1 MALPESPGPG
11 RPRKRFGQHFLND
24 LAVID
29 RIVSRLFPRPGEV
42 LCEIGPGRGALS
54 DRLAICENELHL
66 VEIDRDLVPRLR
78 ERYASQT
85 NIHIHEQDALTLAL
99 EEIHPTGRV
108 VLVGNLPYNIST
120 ALMIRL
126 LAQHNRIDRMVF
138 MVQKEVAVRL
148 TASPGGKDYGRLTVM
163 MSRVFES
170 EFSFD
175 VDPQAFTPPPKVWS
189 SVVAFKPRSAPLG
202 PAVAEEAFS
211 ALVRQAFS
219 QRRKTLRNT
228 LKGICS
234 ESVILEA
241 GLDPKARP
249 EQVSVEGF
257 ARLAALNEKDAEAV

>member
-1 MALPESPGPG
+1 MGISERSGPG

-24 LAVID
+24 HVVID
-29 RIVSRLFPRPGEV
+29 RIVDRLFPRPGEV

-54 DRLAICENELHL
+54 DRLATYDNELHL

-99 EEIHPTGRV
+99 EEIYPAGRV

-120 ALMIRL
+120 PLMIHL
-126 LAQHNRIDRMVF
+126 LAQRDRIDRMVF
-138 MVQKEVAVRL
+138 MVQREVALRL
-148 TASPGGKDYGRLTVM
+148 TALPGGKDYGRLTVM
-163 MSRVFES
+163 MNRVFES
-170 EFSFD
+170 EFIFD
-175 VDPQAFTPPPKVWS
+175 VDPHAFTPPPKVWS
-189 SVVAFKPRSAPLG
+189 SVVAFKPRPAPLG
-202 PAVAEEAFS
+202 PTVDEDAFS

-241 GLDPKARP
+241 GLDPKVRP
-249 EQVSVEGF
+249 EQVSVESF
-257 ARLAALNEKDAEAV
+257 VQLASLNERSQ

>member
-1 MALPESPGPG
+1 MDISERSGPG

-24 LAVID
+24 HAVID
-29 RIVSRLFPRPGEV
+29 RIVDCLFPRSGEV

-54 DRLAICENELHL
+54 DRLATYDNELHL

-99 EEIHPTGRV
+99 EEIYPAGRV

-120 ALMIRL
+120 PLMIHL
-126 LAQHNRIDRMVF
+126 LAQRDRIDRMVF
-138 MVQKEVAVRL
+138 MVQREVALRL
-148 TASPGGKDYGRLTVM
+148 TALPGGKDYGRLTVM
-163 MSRVFES
+163 MNRVFES
-170 EFSFD
+170 EFIFD
-175 VDPQAFTPPPKVWS
+175 VDPHAFTPPPKVWS
-189 SVVAFKPRSAPLG
+189 SVVAFKPRPAPLG
-202 PAVAEEAFS
+202 PTVDEDAFS

-241 GLDPKARP
+241 GLDPKVRP
-249 EQVSVEGF
+249 EQVSVESF
-257 ARLAALNEKDAEAV
+257 VQLASLNEKSQ

>member
-1 MALPESPGPG
+1 MVPELSGSG

-24 LAVID
+24 HTVIE
-29 RIVSRLFPRPGEV
+29 RIVETLHPRPGEI

-126 LAQHNRIDRMVF
+126 LAQRERIDRMVF
-138 MVQKEVAVRL
+138 MVQKEVAQRL
-148 TASPGGKDYGRLTVM
+148 TAPPGGKDYGRLTVM
-163 MSRVFES
+163 MSRVFETNLI
-170 EFSFD
+170 FD
-175 VDPQAFTPPPKVWS
+175 VGPDAFTPPPKVWS
-189 SVVAFKPRSAPLG
+189 SVVAFKPRPTPMG
-202 PAVAEEAFS
+202 PTVDEDAFE

-228 LKGICS
+228 LKGICN

-241 GLDPKARP
+241 GLDPQTRP
-249 EQVSVEGF
+249 EKVSVEDF
-257 ARLAALNEKDAEAV
+257 ARLASLNEKGH

>member
-126 LAQHNRIDRMVF
+126 LAQRNRIDRMVF

-170 EFSFD
+170 EF
-175 VDPQAFTPPPKVWS
+175 
-189 SVVAFKPRSAPLG
+189 
-202 PAVAEEAFS
+202 
-211 ALVRQAFS
+211 
-219 QRRKTLRNT
+219 
-228 LKGICS
+228 
-234 ESVILEA
+234 
-241 GLDPKARP
+241 
-249 EQVSVEGF
+249 
-257 ARLAALNEKDAEAV
+257 